1 MDPVPRRKYE
11 QRLRAESA
19 EATRRRILDAAYA
32 AIRAD
37 PGQPVSVD
45 AIARAAGASRSTVY
59 LVFGSRTG
67 LLEALRRD
75 VIERGGYRELLEA
88 TSHPDAREHLRG
100 GLRAGVRIFAADRD
114 VIRTLQQLG
123 RFDEAGGTVETWDE
137 ERARGMT
144 RVATRLQEQGVLRPD
159 TTVEDAAHVLWV
171 LTSFDAFDLL
181 YTDRGLPE
189 EEVVRLL
196 TQTAE
201 RAVCVPEAPLG

>member
-1 MDPVPRRKYE
+1 MEPVPRRKYE
-11 QRLRAESA
+11 QRLRAETA
-19 EATRRRILDAAYA
+19 EATRRRILDASYA
-32 AIRAD
+32 AIRAN

-88 TSHPDAREHLRG
+88 TSQPDAREHLRG
-100 GLRAGVRIFAADRD
+100 GIRAGVRIFAADRD

-144 RVATRLQEQGVLRPD
+144 RVATRLHEQGVLRPD

-201 RAVCVPEAPLG
+201 RAVCVPEPG

>member
-1 MDPVPRRKYE
+1 MPRRKYE
-11 QRLRAESA
+11 QRLRADSA

-32 AIRAD
+32 AIRAH

-75 VIERGGYRELLEA
+75 VIERGGYRELLAA

-100 GLRAGVRIFAADRD
+100 GIRAGVRIFAADRD
-114 VIRTLQQLG
+114 VLRTLQILG
-123 RFDEAGGTVETWDE
+123 RFDEAGGPVDAWDE
-137 ERARGMT
+137 ERSRGMA
-144 RVATRLQEQGVLRPD
+144 RVAGRLHEQGVLRPD
-159 TTVEDAAHVLWV
+159 TTPEEAAHILWV

-181 YTDRGLPE
+181 YSDRGLPE
-189 EEVVRLL
+189 EEVARLL
-196 TQTAE
+196 AATAE
-201 RAVCVPEAPLG
+201 RAVCVPAA

>member
-1 MDPVPRRKYE
+1 M
-11 QRLRAESA
+11 
-19 EATRRRILDAAYA
+19 
-32 AIRAD
+32 
-37 PGQPVSVD
+37 SVD

-75 VIERGGYRELLEA
+75 VIERGGYRELLAA
-88 TSHPDAREHLRG
+88 TSQPDAREHLRG
-100 GLRAGVRIFAADRD
+100 GIRAGVRIFAADRD

-123 RFDEAGGTVETWDE
+123 RFDEAGGPVETWDE

-144 RVATRLQEQGVLRPD
+144 RVAARLHEQGVLRPD

-201 RAVCVPEAPLG
+201 RAVCVPETASG

>member
-1 MDPVPRRKYE
+1 MPRRKYE
-11 QRLRAESA
+11 QRVRAESA
-19 EATRRRILDAAYA
+19 EATRRRILDAAFE
-32 AIRAD
+32 AIRAS

-75 VIERGGYRELLEA
+75 VIDRAGYQDLLEA

-100 GLRAGVRIFAADRD
+100 GIRVGVRIFAADRD
-114 VIRTLQQLG
+114 VLRTLQTLG
-123 RFDEAGGTVETWDE
+123 RFDESGGPVDAWDE

-144 RVATRLQEQGVLRPD
+144 RVATRLHEQGILRPD

-181 YTDRGLPE
+181 YSDRGLPE
-189 EEVVRLL
+189 EEVARLL
-196 TQTAE
+196 AATAE
-201 RAVCVPEAPLG
+201 RAVCVPAT

>member
-1 MDPVPRRKYE
+1 VPRRKYE

-19 EATRRRILDAAYA
+19 DATRRRILDAAYE
-32 AIRAD
+32 AIRAS

-67 LLEALRRD
+67 LLEALRYD

-100 GLRAGVRIFAADRD
+100 GIRAGVRIFAADRD
-114 VIRTLQQLG
+114 VLRTLQTLG
-123 RFDEAGGTVETWDE
+123 RFDESGGPVERWDD
-137 ERARGMT
+137 ERARGMQ
-144 RVATRLQEQGVLRPD
+144 RVAAKLQEQGLLRPD
-159 TTVEDAAHVLWV
+159 TTAEDAAHVLWV

-189 EEVVRLL
+189 AEVARLL
-196 TQTAE
+196 AATAE
-201 RAVCVPEAPLG
+201 RAVCIPADG